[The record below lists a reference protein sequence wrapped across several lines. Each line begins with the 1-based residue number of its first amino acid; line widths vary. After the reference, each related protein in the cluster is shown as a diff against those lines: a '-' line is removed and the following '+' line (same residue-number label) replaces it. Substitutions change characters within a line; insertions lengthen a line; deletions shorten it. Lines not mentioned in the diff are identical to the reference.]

1 MRKMF
6 RTFALLLASLL
17 TVPMLTGCGGD
28 DDGDEEAPPANF
40 VECNPT
46 GRRYCRERKYYGY
59 V

>member
-6 RTFALLLASLL
+6 RTFALLLTSLL
-17 TVPMLTGCGGD
+17 TVSMLTGCGGD
-28 DDGDEEAPPANF
+28 DDRDEEAPPAAF
-40 VECNPT
+40 VSANPP